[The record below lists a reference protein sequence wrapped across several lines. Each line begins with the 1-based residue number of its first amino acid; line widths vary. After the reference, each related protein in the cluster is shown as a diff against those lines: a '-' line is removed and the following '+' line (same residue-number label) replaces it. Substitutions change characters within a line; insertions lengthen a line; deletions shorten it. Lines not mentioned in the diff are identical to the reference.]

1 MRAVPFVSLSKVICN
16 PLSVSQL
23 LCFLS
28 TSTLYLSI
36 IFLFFCPRKFTRF
49 KTVPFSLSSGKS
61 VFILYILEREGC
73 FSLYNCPYFLPRPS
87 INDLVFFPLVVF
99 FFNLLFL
106 YVVDSPVFHIS
117 IFFWFSVPCHLC
129 MRGALRCL
137 ILHLLSRPSSII
149 FALDKRS
156 TFSFKK
162 PHSKSCYF

>member
-1 MRAVPFVSLSKVICN
+1 MLCFSLRMRAVPFVSLSKVICN

-36 IFLFFCPRKFTRF
+36 IFLFFCPRKCTRF

-61 VFILYILEREGC
+61 VFILYTLEREGC

-99 FFNLLFL
+99 FFLIYCFSMLWTRL
-106 YVVDSPVFHIS
+106 YFTSQ
-117 IFFWFSVPCHLC
+117 
-129 MRGALRCL
+129 
-137 ILHLLSRPSSII
+137 
-149 FALDKRS
+149 
-156 TFSFKK
+156 FSFD
-162 PHSKSCYF
+162 SVSLVTFV